1 MIFHSYQFSSW
12 LVVWNSFYFSIYIG
26 NVIIPTEFHIFQR
39 GRSTTNQHLNI
50 GLNMHCFKVS
60 LWCPQ
65 DGLGSLPSFL
75 PHLISNVPVPSR
87 SSHMLNN
94 LKDGSNIIL
103 EANLHEFDS
112 MNSQMFSI
120 YPRFSHLFAAFFQ
133 GRRRAW
139 MPAKTWRAPPAA
151 PRGASSTR
159 S

>member
-1 MIFHSYQFSSW
+1 MFFFFADIIYIILQYCFIFHNILMIFHSYQFSSW
-12 LVVWNSFYFSIYIG
+12 LVVWNSFYFSIYIE

-75 PHLISNVPVPSR
+75 PHHL
-87 SSHMLNN
+87 LNRN
-94 LKDGSNIIL
+94 SNIKKQISM
-103 EANLHEFDS
+103 NS

-120 YPRFSHLFAAFFQ
+120 YPRFSRWFPQIFQ
-133 GRRRAW
+133 GF
-139 MPAKTWRAPPAA
+139 P
-151 PRGASSTR
+151 
-159 S
+159 